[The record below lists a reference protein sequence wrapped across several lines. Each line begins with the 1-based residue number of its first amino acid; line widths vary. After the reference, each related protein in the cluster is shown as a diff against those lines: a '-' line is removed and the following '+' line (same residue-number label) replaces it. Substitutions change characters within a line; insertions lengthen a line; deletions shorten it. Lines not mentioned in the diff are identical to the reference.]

1 MEGPAWA
8 ETLLSADR
16 LAYILCTLRGGIH
29 TAMDSFT
36 SLGRL
41 ESFSA
46 AAVDEYRA
54 EAQLV
59 LDERNAV
66 ARRLAE
72 NRKAIARSFQVV
84 AKKREDRLVTEYRA
98 VNAFCRS
105 TMTPISRRKSSYRL
119 ASRIRRDVMYGQSYL
134 GTLYVVDTIV

>member
-1 MEGPAWA
+1 M
-8 ETLLSADR
+8 LL
-16 LAYILCTLRGGIH
+16 GGIH
-29 TAMDSFT
+29 TVIDSFT

-54 EAQLV
+54 ETQLA

-66 ARRLAE
+66 ARRLVE
-72 NRKAIARSFQVV
+72 SRKAIARCFQVV
-84 AKKREDRLVTEYRA
+84 TKKREDRLVTEYRA
-98 VNAFCRS
+98 VYAFCRS

-119 ASRIRRDVMYGQSYL
+119 ASRIRRDVIVCTSSA
-134 GTLYVVDTIV
+134 TLYFGLLYLQSLPLVRVQTVN